1 MKKGEFFLTP
11 LTVASMILIISHSV
25 FAAAPRQSVSFSHK
39 DWDLIC
45 DNTLT
50 CRAVGYAAN
59 DTENG
64 ATVLLTRAAGP
75 DTAVVNQVM
84 LAHYDDDNEA
94 NNNQSPTL
102 TIDNQG
108 FGQLT
113 ESQDESWQM
122 NDEQFAAFMTA
133 LRQDKPISFEDS
145 SQQYSLSGAGST
157 AVLLKMDDVQG
168 RVATPGA
175 LIKKGQ
181 KSESTVYP
189 AQELPVINKAPVKDA
204 SVRDMNDQEEAL
216 IKPEIMKLIS
226 ADKENGCTEDMLAQ
240 KWQIARLNDSQSLVK
255 AACWMAAYND
265 GDIYYLINN
274 DMKSAPQLV
283 SDSAND
289 YNDGVLFFSMKG
301 RGLGDCWSHQSW
313 VWDGHAFVESER
325 GNTGRCMLI
334 RPGGAWDLPEIKSK
348 VIEGQ

>member
-1 MKKGEFFLTP
+1 MKKGELFLTP
-11 LTVASMILIISHSV
+11 LTLAGMLLIISHSGY
-25 FAAAPRQSVSFSHK
+25 AASPAQPVSFSHK

-75 DTAVVNQVM
+75 NTQVKNQVM
-84 LAHYDDDNEA
+84 LAHYDDNGGDNS
-94 NNNQSPTL
+94 QSPTL
-102 TIDNQG
+102 MIDNQG
-108 FGQLT
+108 LGQLS

-122 NDEQFAAFMTA
+122 NDAQFAAFLTA
-133 LRQDKPISFEDS
+133 LRQDKPIAFEDS
-145 SQQYSLSGAGST
+145 KQQYSLSGAGSS

-168 RVATPGA
+168 RVGTPGA
-175 LIKKGQ
+175 LVKKGQ
-181 KSESTVYP
+181 KDESTVSP
-189 AQELPVINKAPVKDA
+189 PLEEPVITQAPVQDS
-204 SVRDMNDQEEAL
+204 SVRDMSTEEEAL
-216 IKPEIMKLIS
+216 IKPALMKLIT
-226 ADKENGCTEDMLAQ
+226 ADKDNQCSEDMLAQ

-255 AACWMAAYND
+255 ASCWMAAYNE
-265 GDIYYLINN
+265 GDIYYLISH
-274 DMKSAPQLV
+274 DMKTAPQLV

-289 YNDGVLFFSMKG
+289 YSDGVVYYSMKG

-313 VWDGHAFVESER
+313 VWDGKTFVESER
-325 GNTGRCMLI
+325 GDTGRCMLI

-348 VIEGQ
+348 VIPQNQ